1 MIGRGETRETHE
13 TGIFGG
19 GRFGMI
25 VMTVAAAVVVVVVV
39 AGWAGKGRS
48 EDEIGTAVLE
58 GVEGKGKIEGCT
70 VNQQQQ
76 PFNTYSIMFP
86 CSMLYY

>member
-1 MIGRGETRETHE
+1 VGSGVARIEAVMHETHETRATRE

-25 VMTVAAAVVVVVVV
+25 GMTAVV

-48 EDEIGTAVLE
+48 EDEIEIAVLE
-58 GVEGKGKIEGCT
+58 GVEGTGKVEGCT
-70 VNQQQQ
+70 VNRTTTR
-76 PFNTYSIMFP
+76 FNTYHVFL
-86 CSMLYY
+86 C